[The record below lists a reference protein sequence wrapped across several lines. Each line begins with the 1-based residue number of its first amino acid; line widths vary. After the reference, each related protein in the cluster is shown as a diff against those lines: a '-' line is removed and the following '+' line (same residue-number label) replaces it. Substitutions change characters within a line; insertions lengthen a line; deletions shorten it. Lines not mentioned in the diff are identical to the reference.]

1 MQQKFFQC
9 ALRIGEGAYVCTPSL
24 FLYPKEKLHLGSLS
38 IVDVDKH
45 DSQPSRLLAFFL
57 NHINKKA
64 DAANKFLFQ
73 NEKPFEIDANNIIA
87 WMSHIF
93 ASRFLIFLILQRY
106 LCLNYLGIAFT
117 KYCPAKLEKEV
128 ALIQYT
134 CIYIWLGVEENVFCF

>member
-93 ASRFLIFLILQRY
+93 ASRSLISYTPTEIFVY
-106 LCLNYLGIAFT
+106 CLNYLGIVFT
-117 KYCPAKLEKEV
+117 KCCPAKLVNEL

-134 CIYIWLGVEENVFCF
+134 FFIKSQHS